1 MKRVVAPLR
10 ARLRQL
16 TLARLGIWALNA
28 SLFTLCCYITAGL
41 ASAWLGDRL
50 AVDAAAQP
58 AASTSA
64 TESGRAWTDRQ
75 AILERNLF
83 QVSTLLP
90 AATEAA
96 APPPKI
102 EDEKLQ
108 ATRLPLRLLGTVA
121 SPEANAAY
129 AAVEDQQTRRQSVV
143 RVGEALQGDATVLR
157 IERRRIVIQNGAN
170 REELALDDEKEL
182 RIQEARRVARDS
194 RTTGP
199 VAEGLRERIQK
210 LSETTFSKSPKKAEA
225 AGRDPQPL
233 ADAQVAPRYEQ
244 GRVTGV
250 AVSAI
255 DGSSLFE
262 QIGIEEGDTVVQ
274 VNGISVTGAQDSVAA
289 LRELTEASE
298 FQVTVI
304 GADGQARTLTHALDS
319 D

>member
-1 MKRVVAPLR
+1 MKRVAAPLR
-10 ARLRQL
+10 VRLREL

-28 SLFTLCCYITAGL
+28 TLFTLCCYITAAL
-41 ASAWLGDRL
+41 ASAWLGDLL
-50 AVDAAAQP
+50 AVAAAAHP
-58 AASTSA
+58 AAASA
-64 TESGRAWTDRQ
+64 ASDPGRAWTDRQ

-90 AATEAA
+90 AATAA
-96 APPPKI
+96 APPPKV

-121 SPEANAAY
+121 SAEADAAY
-129 AAVEDQQTRRQSVV
+129 AAVEDQQTRKQSVV

-182 RIQEARRVARDS
+182 RIQEARRVAS
-194 RTTGP
+194 TARTTGA

-210 LSETTFSKSPKKAEA
+210 LSETSFSKSRKKAEA

-250 AVSAI
+250 EVSAI
-255 DGSSLFE
+255 DRSSLFE
-262 QIGIEEGDTVVQ
+262 QIGIAEGDTVVQ

-304 GADGQARTLTHALDS
+304 GADGQPRTLTHALDPE
-319 D
+319 

>member
-1 MKRVVAPLR
+1 MKRVVAPFR
-10 ARLRQL
+10 TRLRQL

-28 SLFTLCCYITAGL
+28 TLFTLCCYITAGL
-41 ASAWLGDRL
+41 ASAWLGDWL
-50 AVDAAAQP
+50 AVDSVPQRSVSAP
-58 AASTSA
+58 AS
-64 TESGRAWTDRQ
+64 ESGRAWTDRQ

-90 AATEAA
+90 AATAA
-96 APPPKI
+96 APPPKV

-121 SPEANAAY
+121 SAEADAAY
-129 AAVEDQQTRRQSVV
+129 AAVEDQQTRKQSVV

-157 IERRRIVIQNGAN
+157 IERRRIVIQNGAH

-182 RIQEARRVARDS
+182 RIQEARRVASTS

-199 VAEGLRERIQK
+199 VAEGLRERIQR
-210 LSETTFSKSPKKAEA
+210 LSETSFSKSPKKAEA

-250 AVSAI
+250 EVSAI
-255 DGSSLFE
+255 DRSSLFE
-262 QIGIEEGDTVVQ
+262 QIGVEEGDTVVQ

-289 LRELTEASE
+289 LRELTEATE

-304 GADGQARTLTHALDS
+304 GADRQARTLTHSLGTD
-319 D
+319 

>member
-1 MKRVVAPLR
+1 MKRVVAPRRALR
-10 ARLRQL
+10 REL
-16 TLARLGIWALNA
+16 TLEQLGIWALNA
-28 SLFTLCCYITAGL
+28 TLFTLCCYITAGL
-41 ASAWLGDRL
+41 ASAWLGDLL
-50 AVDAAAQP
+50 AVHSVPQRFASAP
-58 AASTSA
+58 AP
-64 TESGRAWTDRQ
+64 ESGRAWTDRQ

-90 AATEAA
+90 AATAA
-96 APPPKI
+96 APPPPKV

-121 SPEANAAY
+121 SAEANAAY

-157 IERRRIVIQNGAN
+157 IERRRIVIQNGVN

-182 RIQEARRVARDS
+182 RIQEARRVSRES
-194 RTTGP
+194 RTTGA

-210 LSETTFSKSPKKAEA
+210 LSETSFSKSRKKAEA

-250 AVSAI
+250 EVSAI
-255 DGSSLFE
+255 DRSSLFE

-274 VNGISVTGAQDSVAA
+274 VNGISVTGAQDSVSA
-289 LRELTEASE
+289 LRELTEATE
-298 FQVTVI
+298 FHVTVI
-304 GADGQARTLTHALDS
+304 GADGQPRILTHALDS
-319 D
+319 E